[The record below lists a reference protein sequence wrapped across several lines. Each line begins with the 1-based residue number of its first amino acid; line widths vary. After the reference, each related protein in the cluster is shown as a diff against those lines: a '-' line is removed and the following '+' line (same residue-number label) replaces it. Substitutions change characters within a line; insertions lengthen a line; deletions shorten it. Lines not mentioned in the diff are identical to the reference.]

1 VKVTD
6 IQKPSAIASAATK
19 QLTVFWSS
27 VKMTGIGIPPE
38 KRKDLFIPGVGSTTG
53 FSLFFVDEI
62 FELSDMTIQET
73 GEPGTGVRFEIS
85 VPAELCRRDLD
96 DT

>member
-38 KRKDLFIPGVGSTTG
+38 KRKDLF
-53 FSLFFVDEI
+53 L
-62 FELSDMTIQET
+62 
-73 GEPGTGVRFEIS
+73 
-85 VPAELCRRDLD
+85 
-96 DT
+96 